1 MPTTPYATLLASIA
15 AGAATAGGA
24 TATPGQTCQLSGEST
39 VGWTAQLF
47 EIYSYPAG
55 FAAPAG
61 WSTDAAG
68 VYFYSTTSTP
78 PLITLSAATTPAKY
92 LFRLT
97 VNNGLDGSGVAD
109 ATLVDEATAVRVA
122 GVGGLHAFAPGET
135 SQWSTAS
142 KWAGD
147 LRADIVLLDTA
158 LAALPVAAAPTVTV
172 KSEATAAGAGVAAT
186 ILRTDAQLQ
195 AATAAPVSIGT
206 ANAQGAASTLA
217 RSDHGHNHGAQT
229 EPTHHAA
236 ATAVAAGFVTLAGDL
251 AGTGSTGAAPR
262 TSGINGTT
270 VNAGGAL
277 ATGQVLRAT
286 GAAAAEW
293 GALNLA
299 DTDAVTGALPDVN
312 QADQTMAG
320 DVSGSTGAS
329 TVDAIRGTAV
339 NSAGGALTTGT
350 VLRVTGVAACD
361 WGAVNLADTDA
372 VTGVL
377 PVTNVDATATPTA
390 SKIAMWDASVY
401 MGATRFY
408 GSGTVATAGL
418 LAAANN
424 VVVASARNAANGA
437 NIALLTTDGTDKVTL
452 GDASNASGVDVSAL
466 TTLRT
471 MIGASVATQAN
482 EDGLSVGMAP
492 SFGGGRAVLGLVAR
506 STAPTTAPS
515 GGVVISNA
523 AGSVEVWTPGKCAT
537 TLNPE
542 INAAPTSVSLPR
554 YIHKTHTS
562 NATITAALITITL
575 PTSSSFSMTVKVSAQ
590 VTTTDTRAHFKR
602 LVRGG
607 RGGAGAATIDDAAT
621 IGVDFDAIG
630 LAAVPTI
637 ASDGASA
644 ITIKFTGKAATE
656 VDVWIMVDD
665 CVIFSA

>member
-97 VNNGLDGSGVAD
+97 VNNGLDGSGVAS

-158 LAALPVAAAPTVTV
+158 VAALPVLAAPTVTV

-195 AATAAPVSIGT
+195 AATAAASSIGT
-206 ANAQGAASTLA
+206 ANTQGAASTLA

-236 ATAVAAGFVTLAGDL
+236 ATAIAAGFVTLGGDL

-277 ATGQVLRAT
+277 AVGQVLRAT

-320 DVSGSTGAS
+320 DVSGSTGSS
-329 TVDAIRGTAV
+329 TVDAIRGTSV
-339 NSAGGALTTGT
+339 SSAGGALVTGA
-350 VLRVTGVAACD
+350 VLRVTGVSSCD

-377 PVTNVDATATPTA
+377 PVANVDATATPTA
-390 SKIAMWDASVY
+390 SKIAMWNASVY

-437 NIALLTTDGTDKVTL
+437 NIALLTTDGADKLTV

-471 MIGASVATQAN
+471 MIGAAVSTHATAN
-482 EDGLSVGMAP
+482 GLSIGLAP
-492 SFGGGRAVLGLVAR
+492 SFGSGVGMVGIANAG
-506 STAPTTAPS
+506 TEPTTAP
-515 GGVVISNA
+515 VACVLA
-523 AGSVEVWTPGKCAT
+523 YPFAGAVKAYSPKQVRT
-537 TLNPE
+537 TLAPE
-542 INAAPTSVSLPR
+542 ANIAATEITLPR
-554 YIHKTHTS
+554 FFHQTHTS

-590 VTTTDTRAHFKR
+590 VTTTDTRAHYKR
-602 LVRGG
+602 LIRGG
-607 RGGAGAATIDDAAT
+607 RGGAGNATIDDAAT

-637 ASDGASA
+637 VSDGASA

-665 CVIFSA
+665 CVIYSA